1 MSKNLDWREYIDEDG
16 SFELAQYLYSINV
29 DLMKNALDMGTLL
42 STDKVR
48 LRAYKEQ
55 IKAYF
60 KNRWMETAEALEHF
74 DLIVPCGCTNEYC
87 TICGGARY
95 RFNSALSPDEL
106 REISVVVSDSAG
118 DNEVQEKLRVGLERA
133 LAQIEALYEKAEL
146 KETDK

>member
-1 MSKNLDWREYIDEDG
+1 MSRNLDWREFIDEEG

-74 DLIVPCGCTNEYC
+74 DLVVPCGCTNEYC

-95 RFNSALSPDEL
+95 RLSSSLSKDEL
-106 REISVVVSDSAG
+106 REISVVVSENSNG
-118 DNEVQEKLRVGLERA
+118 DVQEKLRIGLEKA
-133 LAQIEALYEKAEL
+133 LAQIEKIYEL
-146 KETDK
+146 KETQG

>member
-1 MSKNLDWREYIDEDG
+1 MSRNLDWREFIDEEG

-74 DLIVPCGCTNEYC
+74 DLVVPCGCTNEYC

-95 RFNSALSPDEL
+95 RLSSSLSKDEL
-106 REISVVVSDSAG
+106 REISVVVSENSNG
-118 DNEVQEKLRVGLERA
+118 DVQEKLRIGLEKA
-133 LAQIEALYEKAEL
+133 LAQIEKIYEL
-146 KETDK
+146 KETQDES

>member
-1 MSKNLDWREYIDEDG
+1 MSRSLDWREYIDSEG
-16 SFELAQYLYSINV
+16 LFELPEYLYAINV